1 MREGWSAGMWKGRK
15 KKDGGV
21 REKRRN
27 EKRGR
32 RARKLGG
39 GKDRREGER
48 QGGRKLRVDRGRE
61 AGCERGSVWE
71 GGKGE
76 GDTADV
82 GPHTRSWRYQGE
94 PDT

>member
-15 KKDGGV
+15 RKDEGV
-21 REKRRN
+21 RERRRN

-32 RARKLGG
+32 GQGSWEG
-39 GKDRREGER
+39 GKDCREGER
-48 QGGRKLRVDRGRE
+48 QGGRKLRVDGGRE

-76 GDTADV
+76 GNTADV
-82 GPHTRSWRYQGE
+82 GPRTRSWRYQDE